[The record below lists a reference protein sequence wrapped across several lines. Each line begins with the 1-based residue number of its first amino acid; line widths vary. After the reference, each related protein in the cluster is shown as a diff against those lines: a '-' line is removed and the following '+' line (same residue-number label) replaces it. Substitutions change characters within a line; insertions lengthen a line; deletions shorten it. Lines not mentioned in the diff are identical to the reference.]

1 MISFRL
7 YTFISF
13 FFLFA
18 QPFKKH
24 LKDFIQEVKLL
35 SKDNSDTK
43 ALPSTSSGT
52 YTKPSSHSRRSLK
65 NKKLSLNENNENSID
80 ADDSLDLELA
90 LNFPKDMEKYT
101 DDIWRKTL
109 SDCDPS
115 IHTPWE
121 KQPEVNKTPSIV
133 WPSTSSDE
141 MYSPMRSQ
149 FFPDFWS
156 GGNIFF
162 PTSTAPSTS
171 SSTAAATARNSS
183 VSDLKH
189 QRKVPIGKSSTA
201 TTTGTVDDDDFNSIK
216 KRLSLSSLRSSLCRQ
231 KGNESMNIART
242 SASDDDDDDVDFLQV
257 LISFSLIFCFAC

>member
-1 MISFRL
+1 M
-7 YTFISF
+7 
-13 FFLFA
+13 
-18 QPFKKH
+18 
-24 LKDFIQEVKLL
+24 L
-35 SKDNSDTK
+35 SKDSSDTR

-52 YTKPSSHSRRSLK
+52 YNKPSSHSRQRLMK
-65 NKKLSLNENNENSID
+65 NKKLSLTENNENSID

-121 KQPEVNKTPSIV
+121 KQPEINKTPSIV

-141 MYSPMRSQ
+141 IYNSMKTQ

-162 PTSTAPSTS
+162 PTNVAAGPSTS
-171 SSTAAATARNSS
+171 AAAAANARNSS
-183 VSDLKH
+183 VSDLKY
-189 QRKVPIGKSSTA
+189 QRKVPISKS
-201 TTTGTVDDDDFNSIK
+201 TTTSATADDDDFNNIK

-231 KGNESMNIART
+231 KDSMHITQAST
-242 SASDDDDDDVDFLQV
+242 SDDDDDVDFLQV
-257 LISFSLIFCFAC
+257 LIIFLCFV

>member
-1 MISFRL
+1 M
-7 YTFISF
+7 
-13 FFLFA
+13 
-18 QPFKKH
+18 
-24 LKDFIQEVKLL
+24 L
-35 SKDNSDTK
+35 SKDTNSDTI
-43 ALPSTSSGT
+43 AQQPSTSSGT
-52 YTKPSSHSRRSLK
+52 YSKPSSHSRQRLVK
-65 NKKLSLNENNENSID
+65 NKKLSLTEKNENSID
-80 ADDSLDLELA
+80 ADDNLDLELA

-121 KQPEVNKTPSIV
+121 KQPEINKTPSII

-141 MYSPMRSQ
+141 YNPMRSQ

-162 PTSTAPSTS
+162 PTNVAAGPSTATVS
-171 SSTAAATARNSS
+171 SGNARNANSS

-189 QRKVPIGKSSTA
+189 QRKVPISKS
-201 TTTGTVDDDDFNSIK
+201 TTTTATVDDDDFNSIK

-231 KGNESMNIART
+231 KGNESMNIAQVNT
-242 SASDDDDDDVDFLQV
+242 SDDDDDVDFLQV
-257 LISFSLIFCFAC
+257 LIIFL